1 MKNKISKFVITCV
14 VIALS
19 MASCNKDY
27 DVFDESSADKGVY
40 VGIDGSPASEL
51 FYFNNATSS
60 YKANMKVFGSLKIT
74 KMDSYAVLKS
84 NVDGSDSLV
93 LVKTTNFPASTWE
106 VTLQDVATGLN
117 TSLDSFDPGD
127 QVILRNKLTTADG
140 KVWSADNT
148 SNLSGGLLSGAAYKN
163 LLADVSVFVTCPFVA
178 DDAVGTYTV
187 IRDDWEDVFPGDQLE
202 VVKVDATT
210 IDIVQY
216 PTTKY
221 NQVPVRVT
229 VDPTSGVATVT
240 KQYSGQYED
249 SKGNKLDA
257 YTAGG
262 GYVFSCAGY
271 VTLTLDFTYAG
282 SPYNGYTLII
292 SK

>member
-14 VIALS
+14 VIGLS

-27 DVFDESSADKGVY
+27 DVFDESSIGGVY

-60 YKANMKVFGSLKIT
+60 YKANMKVFGPLTIS

-93 LVKTTNFPASTWE
+93 LVKTTSFPASTWE

-163 LLADVSVFVTCPFVA
+163 LLSDVAVFVTCPFVA
-178 DDAVGTYTV
+178 DDAAGTYTV
-187 IRDDWEDVFPGDQLE
+187 IRDDWEDVFPGDELE

-216 PTTKY
+216 PVTS
-221 NQVPVRVT
+221 NPVPLRVT
-229 VDPTSGVATVT
+229 VDANSGAATVT
-240 KQYSGQYED
+240 KQFNGKYSAD
-249 SKGNKLDA
+249 VF
-257 YTAGG
+257 TAGT

-271 VTLTLDFTYAG
+271 ITLTLDFTYNGGA
-282 SPYNGYTLII
+282 YNGYTLVIQ
-292 SK
+292 K